1 MTRTI
6 KVTGKSNVQAS
17 PDHTRI
23 SLTISDTLK
32 EYDLCLAKSVEDM
45 NIIVEC
51 IKQFGFERTEL
62 KTSGFEITRKSE
74 SYRDKHNDWKYRFVG
89 YEYTQNLN
97 FTFKNDNERLG
108 KILYALAH
116 LSIIPEINISYFCS
130 DVETIKNQ
138 LLELAIKDA
147 KKKAELL
154 TKASG
159 VQLCEILDI
168 DYSWISVSFETDDMK
183 FCKPM
188 MFEECCDEAPSYNVD
203 IEPDDVSASDSV
215 RITFR
220 IE

>member
-17 PDHTRI
+17 PDYTRI

-51 IKQFGFERTEL
+51 IKQFGFDRKEL
-62 KTSGFEITRKSE
+62 KTSSFEINRKTE
-74 SYRDKHNDWKYRFVG
+74 GYRDKHNDWKYRFIG
-89 YEYTQNLN
+89 YEYTENLN
-97 FTFKNDNERLG
+97 FVFKNDNERLG

-116 LSIIPEINISYFCS
+116 LSIIPEINISYFCT

-154 TKASG
+154 TRASG

-168 DYSWISVSFETDDMK
+168 DYSWINITLESDNMK
-183 FCKPM
+183 FCAPM
-188 MFEECCDEAPSYNVD
+188 GLEDCCESSAYDVD
-203 IEPDDVSASDSV
+203 FEPDEISTSDSV

>member
-6 KVTGKSNVQAS
+6 KVTGKSNIKAS
-17 PDHTRI
+17 PDYTRI
-23 SLTISDTLK
+23 SLTLSDTLK
-32 EYDLCLAKSVEDM
+32 EYDECLAKSVEDM

-51 IKQFGFERTEL
+51 IKSLGFERNEL
-62 KTSGFEITRKSE
+62 KTSSFEIDRKMQ
-74 SYRDKHNDWKYRFVG
+74 SYRDKYDNWKERFLG
-89 YEYTQNLN
+89 YEYTENLN

-116 LSIIPEINISYFCS
+116 LSIIPEIRISYFCS

-154 TKASG
+154 TGASG
-159 VQLCEILDI
+159 VKLCEILDI
-168 DYSWISVSFETDDMK
+168 DYSWINVTLESDNMR
-183 FCKPM
+183 FCEPM
-188 MFEECCDEAPSYNVD
+188 VLEDCCKEAEYHVD
-203 IEPDDVSASDSV
+203 FEPDDISTSDSV